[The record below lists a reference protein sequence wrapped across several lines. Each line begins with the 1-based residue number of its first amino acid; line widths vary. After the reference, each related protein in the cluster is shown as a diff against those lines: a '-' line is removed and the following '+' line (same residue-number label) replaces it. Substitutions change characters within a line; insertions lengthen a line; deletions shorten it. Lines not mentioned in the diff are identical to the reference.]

1 MATAAKP
8 VKKVPPFQGVRPPE
22 PEKPA
27 PEPAKPAVNELE
39 MSPEV
44 QRRLE
49 EEYQQDLL
57 RDVSGEAEL
66 RSRQESM
73 GTLKEPKKEP
83 KPVEKKAKGGVVSSA
98 SKRADSC
105 AQRGKTKGRLL

>member
-22 PEKPA
+22 PDKPA
-27 PEPAKPAVNELE
+27 PEPIKPVVDELK
-39 MSPEV
+39 MSPEL

-49 EEYQQDLL
+49 EDYQQDLL
-57 RDVSGEAEL
+57 RDVSGQAEL

-73 GTLKEPKKEP
+73 GTLKEP

-98 SKRADSC
+98 SRRADGC